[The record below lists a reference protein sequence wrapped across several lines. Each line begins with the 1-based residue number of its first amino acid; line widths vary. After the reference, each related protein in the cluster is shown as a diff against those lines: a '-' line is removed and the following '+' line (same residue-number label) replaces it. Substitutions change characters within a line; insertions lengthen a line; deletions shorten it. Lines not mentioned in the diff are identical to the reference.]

1 MEFSLLENIR
11 EAPTLLLQIVAGGEL
26 EWKSCSR
33 HWIIRVV
40 GVVEN
45 YSLFVMQNI
54 NIDYDIIG
62 SADTTLLSPPTDI
75 DIDDV

>member
-1 MEFSLLENIR
+1 MEKLFQ
-11 EAPTLLLQIVAGGEL
+11 TLDNRGGRGGGEL
-26 EWKSCSR
+26 F
-33 HWIIRVV
+33 
-40 GVVEN
+40 
-45 YSLFVMQNI
+45 LFVMQNI

>member
-1 MEFSLLENIR
+1 MEKLFQ
-11 EAPTLLLQIVAGGEL
+11 TLDNQG
-26 EWKSCSR
+26 
-33 HWIIRVV
+33 V

-54 NIDYDIIG
+54 NIDYDIID

>member
-1 MEFSLLENIR
+1 MVYKQAHQRAQEGGAGMHRSLGAR
-11 EAPTLLLQIVAGGEL
+11 ERPAPHGKRG
-26 EWKSCSR
+26 
-33 HWIIRVV
+33 